1 MGVVAVNLLQFVSLV
16 VMVLVTTPTLA
27 QKDWSETLPYKDM
40 VKEMK
45 VTKLHFYFHDTVT
58 GDNPTSVTVVPAP
71 NNQSSTMFGSVGI
84 IDDPLTQG
92 PELTSKAVGR
102 AQGIFGFAGLNET
115 TLVMALSFVFTD
127 GKFNGSTL
135 SILTRDPIMEPI
147 RQYPVVGGTGMFGF
161 AHGIAYVRTYW
172 FNATTG
178 DGILEYNIT
187 VVHY

>member
-16 VMVLVTTPTLA
+16 VMVLVSTQTLA
-27 QKDWSETLPYKDM
+27 QKDWGETLPYKDM

-45 VTKLHFYFHDTVT
+45 VTKLQFYLHEIVS
-58 GDNPTSVTVVPAP
+58 GDIPTSVTVVPAP
-71 NNQSSTMFGSVGI
+71 NNQSSSMFGSIGM

-102 AQGIFGFAGLNET
+102 AQGIVGFAGLNQT
-115 TLVMALSFVFTD
+115 TLLMALSFVFTD
-127 GKFNGSTL
+127 DKFNGSTL
-135 SILTRDPIMEPI
+135 SILTRDPITDPI
-147 RQYPVVGGTGMFGF
+147 RQFPVVGGTGMFGF
-161 AHGIAYVRTYW
+161 AHGVAYVRTYW

-178 DGILEYNIT
+178 DAILEYNVT